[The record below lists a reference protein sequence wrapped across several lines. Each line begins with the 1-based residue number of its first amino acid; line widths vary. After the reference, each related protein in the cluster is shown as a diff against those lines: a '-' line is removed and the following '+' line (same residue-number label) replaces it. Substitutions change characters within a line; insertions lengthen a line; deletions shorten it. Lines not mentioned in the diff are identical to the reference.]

1 MLYEGIHY
9 VFQVCAL
16 HVTARARARIEKAG
30 GEIITFDVLARR
42 APTGSNT
49 LLVQGKLYFYYC

>member
-1 MLYEGIHY
+1 MQEFIIY

-49 LLVQGKLYFYYC
+49 LLVQGKFYYFYL